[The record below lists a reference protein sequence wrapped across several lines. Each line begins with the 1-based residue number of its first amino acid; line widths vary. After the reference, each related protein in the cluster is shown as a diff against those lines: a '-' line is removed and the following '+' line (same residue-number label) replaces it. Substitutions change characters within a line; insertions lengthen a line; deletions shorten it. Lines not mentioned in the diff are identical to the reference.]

1 MPLPSVEEL
10 GPRFADF
17 VARLKRPLIFF
28 DTETTG
34 TDPANDRVVE
44 ISMIKISPTEG
55 IGAARTW
62 RINPGVRIPLEAS
75 EIHGIYNKDVAA
87 LPAFAAVADELLAFL
102 AGCDIA
108 GFNIGRF
115 DIRVLQTEFMRC
127 GKLFDLSGVRI
138 IDAQVIYHQKEPR
151 NLTAAMRFYC
161 AKDLTNAH
169 GAEADTLATVEVFAG
184 QLERYG
190 DLALEVDALH
200 EVSNAINSSF
210 VDLSRRFSWRDNEP
224 VFNFGKLKGKS
235 LRWAASEPTER
246 TYMRWILDGNFEE
259 DTKLIIRDALAGRIR
274 QRVRSQPPRADE
286 G

>member
-44 ISMIKISPTEG
+44 ISMIKISPTDG

-102 AGCDIA
+102 SGCDIA

-190 DLALEVDALH
+190 DLVLEVDALH
-200 EVSNAINSSF
+200 EVSNAVNNGF

-246 TYMRWILDGNFEE
+246 AYMRWILDGNFEE

-274 QRVRSQPPRADE
+274 QRVRSQQPRPDE